1 MVNNLPAMQD
11 LQVRLP
17 GRKDPLEKG
26 MATHTSILTQ
36 RIPWT
41 EEPGGLQSQSA
52 RHDWAK
58 QHFHSHFLL
67 KTPVVDTEMSCRQ
80 WVKIHCA
87 VRLPIGFHT
96 CISFGKRFLILLDVC
111 SSTGFSHETL
121 TKSLVFLKSAS
132 THAFISCFY
141 FPAGFHLLSN
151 SRPV

>member
-1 MVNNLPAMQD
+1 MVTSC
-11 LQVRLP
+11 LQCKIP
-17 GRKDPLEKG
+17 KFSCQAGK
-26 MATHTSILTQ
+26 
-36 RIPWT
+36 IPWRREWQPT
-41 EEPGGLQSQSA
+41 PVFSPREFHGQRSLAVYSRKA
-52 RHDWAK
+52 LRHDWAN

-96 CISFGKRFLILLDVC
+96 CISLGKRFLILLDVC

-132 THAFISCFY
+132 THAFISRFY
-141 FPAGFHLLSN
+141 LLAGFHLLSN